1 MTTLYINEE
10 HCTSLEQ
17 LRNYFEESPSYHS
30 SLFYDLIDYARSG
43 DMSAWLREKGE
54 SNLAD
59 KLDSI
64 DRNLGDGDYFSRLSA
79 LTTGS
84 ENMSDAFVK
93 PDFSKCFQVE
103 DLYQEEDSE
112 GMKVQVLLRVLSP
125 VNETYE
131 LAVRTSWGLKG
142 DKVNPFYER
151 MDGILTMSLK
161 FRKRP
166 GIEFRIIGLMADE
179 KELEHKKSTE
189 PGKDVLEFEVGTC
202 RFKMIRVEHGT
213 FMMGA
218 TPEMKDP
225 YDEEKP
231 AHQVTLTNDYYIGQT
246 EVTQALWKAVM
257 GNNPSHFKGDNRPV
271 ESVSWNDCQKFI
283 TKLNSITRQKFRLP
297 TEAEWEYAARGG
309 KNSKSYQYS
318 GSNNLNEVAWYYN
331 NSNFQTHDVATK
343 QPNELG
349 LYDMSGNVWEWCQDR
364 FGSYGSPSQ
373 TNPTGAKSGSDR
385 VNRGGS
391 WGGSAG
397 GCRSS
402 NRDGN
407 SPGGTGGDLGLR
419 LVLSE

>member
-1 MTTLYINEE
+1 MVTLYINEE

-30 SLFYDLIDYARSG
+30 SIFYDLIDYARSG

-64 DRNLGDGDYFSRLSA
+64 TGSLGDGDYFSRLSA
-79 LTTGS
+79 LMTGN
-84 ENMSDAFVK
+84 ENMFVK

-103 DLYQEEDSE
+103 DLYQEENSE
-112 GMKVQVLLRVLSP
+112 EMKVQVLLRVLSP

-166 GIEFRIIGLMADE
+166 GIEFRIIGLMADG
-179 KELEHKKSTE
+179 KELEYKKCTE
-189 PGKDVLEFEVGTC
+189 SGKDVLEFEVGTC

-218 TPEMKDP
+218 MEGGSETF
-225 YDEEKP
+225 YDKP
-231 AHQVTLTNDYYIGQT
+231 VHQVTLTYDYYIGETQ
-246 EVTQALWKAVM
+246 VTQELWKAVM
-257 GNNPSHFKGDNRPV
+257 GSNPSLFKGNNRPV
-271 ESVSWNDCQKFI
+271 EEVSWYDCQTFI
-283 TKLNSITRQKFRLP
+283 TKLNSLTGQKFRLP
-297 TEAEWEYAARGG
+297 TEAEWEYVARGG
-309 KNSKSYQYS
+309 KKSIGYQYS
-318 GSNNLNEVAWYYN
+318 GSNNLKKIAWYDN
-331 NSNFQTHDVATK
+331 NSNSQTHDVATK

-349 LYDMSGNVWEWCQDR
+349 VYDMSGNVWEWCQDWHDCY
-364 FGSYGSPSQ
+364 SSTSQ